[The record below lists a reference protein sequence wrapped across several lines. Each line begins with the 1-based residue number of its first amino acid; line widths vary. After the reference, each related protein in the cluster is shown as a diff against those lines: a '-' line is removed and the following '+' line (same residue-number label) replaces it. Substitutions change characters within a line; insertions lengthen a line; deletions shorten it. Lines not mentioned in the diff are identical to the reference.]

1 MLQRPTPRSGPLP
14 TALNMKVS
22 VAKACPAL
30 CNPLDGMQPA
40 RCWSGCHA
48 LLWGVFPTQRSS
60 PCLLHTRY
68 LGCVL
73 WPLIKSQTSDDMLRC
88 S

>member
-14 TALNMKVS
+14 TALNMKVC

-48 LLWGVFPTQRSS
+48 LFWGVFPTQRSS
-60 PCLLHTRY
+60 PCLLHAECIPSAPPRR
-68 LGCVL
+68 GIWGAFCG
-73 WPLIKSQTSDDMLRC
+73 P
-88 S
+88 